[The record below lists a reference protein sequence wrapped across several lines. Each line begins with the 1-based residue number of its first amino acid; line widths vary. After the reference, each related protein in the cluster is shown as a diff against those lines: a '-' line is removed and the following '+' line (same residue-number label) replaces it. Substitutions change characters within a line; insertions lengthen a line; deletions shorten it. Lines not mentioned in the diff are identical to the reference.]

1 MAQVTGAHVTAK
13 ALQRLGVDTIFYII
27 GGPVSPI
34 LEEADALGITMVDVR
49 HEETAAMAA
58 HAYSRLRNKP
68 GICMTPS
75 GPATINALPG
85 VMNAM
90 ADASPVVAIGGSTAL
105 YQRGTG
111 AFQEMDQVAMF
122 TPATKLAIQ
131 ATLTERVPEQ
141 LGNLFR
147 RAMSGVK
154 GPVYLDMPADIISNK
169 VEDDKIVYP
178 TTSYHEPRS
187 LGNPEDVKRAV
198 ELLKGAERPLVIT
211 GSGIIWA
218 EADRELRAFVE
229 ATGIPFQTT
238 PQGRGVIPEDHDL
251 SFPAAKS
258 MAFREADVVLVVGT
272 RANFIL
278 GHFRPPR
285 WNADAK
291 FIVANIDADEIN
303 HNRTAA
309 VGIVGDAKMVLQ
321 QLTEEARKAGLS
333 FAKGNQW
340 TQALAAKNAAN
351 EERNESRW
359 NSDSVPIDP
368 MRMMKEV
375 RDILDRDGILVVD
388 GHETLNFGRQS
399 LPTHFPGHRL
409 NAGTHG
415 TMGISIPFGLGAKA
429 AKPDK
434 QVVVVC
440 GDGSFGWLGM
450 SFDSC
455 VRNKLPILVVINNNG
470 GMTAA
475 PENSKRIKGHD
486 LGWSDYQMIAHAFGG
501 YGERVEKPEE
511 IAPALQRGL
520 AAVKNGQAAVINV
533 ITDKHARSSTYSGF
547 FGEAGEYSG

>member
-1 MAQVTGAHVTAK
+1 MAQVTGAYVTAK

-27 GGPVSPI
+27 GGPVTPI
-34 LEEADALGITMVDVR
+34 LEEADALGIQMVDVR
-49 HEETAAMAA
+49 HEEAAAMAA

-68 GICMTPS
+68 GVCMTPS

-85 VMNAM
+85 VMNAL
-90 ADASPVVAIGGSTAL
+90 ADASPVIAIGGSAAL

-111 AFQEMDQVAMF
+111 AFQEMDQVALF
-122 TPATKLAIQ
+122 APATKLAVQ
-131 ATLTERVPEQ
+131 ATLTKRIPEH
-141 LGNLFR
+141 LGILFR
-147 RAMSGVK
+147 RAMAGVK
-154 GPVYLDMPADIISNK
+154 GPVYLDLPADVISDK
-169 VEDDKIVYP
+169 VEDDNVVYP
-178 TTSYHEPRS
+178 ATSYHEPRS
-187 LGNPEDVKRAV
+187 LGNPADVKKAI
-198 ELLKGAERPLVIT
+198 ELLKTAQKPLVVT
-211 GSGIIWA
+211 GSGIIWSDA
-218 EADRELRAFVE
+218 SQELQEFVE

-238 PQGRGVIPEDHDL
+238 PQGRGVVPEDHDL

-258 MAFREADVVLVVGT
+258 MAFREADVVLVIGT

-278 GHFRPPR
+278 NHFRPPR
-285 WNADAK
+285 WNPDAR
-291 FIVANIDADEIN
+291 FIIANIDAEEVH
-303 HNRTAA
+303 HNRTAT
-309 VGIVGDAKMVLQ
+309 VGIVGDAKMVIR
-321 QLTEEARKAGLS
+321 QLTEEARAAGLR

-340 TQALAAKNAAN
+340 AQGLAAKNAAN

-359 NSDSVPIDP
+359 SSDAVPIDP

-375 RDILDRDGILVVD
+375 REVLDREGILVVD

-455 VRNKLPILVVINNNG
+455 VRNNLPVLVVINNNG

-475 PENSKRIKGHD
+475 PKNSDRIKGHD
-486 LGWSDYQMIAHAFGG
+486 LGWSDYQMVAQAFGG
-501 YGERVEKPEE
+501 YGERVEKPEDL
-511 IAPALQRGL
+511 APALQRGL
-520 AAVKNGQAAVINV
+520 AAVDKGQAALINV
-533 ITDKHARSSTYSGF
+533 ITDKHARSSTYRGF